1 MPAQRVNYLLYSF
14 VKQGCSVKDFCELS
28 DLSRQDSR
36 INAYA
41 CPRQE
46 LNLRT
51 SLRRAVLYPLSYGGA
66 CARLSARA

>member
-1 MPAQRVNYLLYSF
+1 MPAQRVNYLVYSLL
-14 VKQGCSVKDFCELS
+14 KQGCTTKDFCELS
-28 DLSRQDSR
+28 DLSRHLSQVV
-36 INAYA
+36 AYA

>member
-1 MPAQRVNYLLYSF
+1 MPSQRLNSLAYCL
-14 VKQGCSVKDFCELS
+14 VKQGCKAKDFCELS
-28 DLSRQDSR
+28 DLSRHLSQM
-36 INAYA
+36 IACA

-46 LNLRT
+46 SNLRT

>member
-1 MPAQRVNYLLYSF
+1 MPTQRLNYLAYSLL
-14 VKQGCSVKDFCELS
+14 KQGCTAKDFCGLS
-28 DLSRQDSR
+28 DLSRHLSQL
-36 INAYA
+36 NAYA

-46 LNLRT
+46 SNLRT

>member
-1 MPAQRVNYLLYSF
+1 MPTQCVNSPVYCL
-14 VKQGCSVKDFCELS
+14 VKQGCTRKDFCELS
-28 DLSRQDSR
+28 DLCRPNEDHLLDV
-36 INAYA
+36 

-46 LNLRT
+46 SNLRT

>member
-1 MPAQRVNYLLYSF
+1 MPAQGFNYRVYSLL
-14 VKQGCSVKDFCELS
+14 KQGCTAKDFCELS
-28 DLSRQDSR
+28 DLSRHVSHFV
-36 INAYA
+36 ASA

-51 SLRRAVLYPLSYGGA
+51 SLRRAVLYPLSYGGV